1 MTQVTF
7 TLPPT
12 LATLPLAES
21 DSLIRAGLFEA
32 VQSRMHQLTAEIEES
47 ERHIQRYEEK
57 YGVSL
62 ARFEVEQLPDL
73 DTLAAHED
81 YNDWFFWTETRQQ
94 NQHILAELKKAYV
107 D

>member
-12 LATLPLAES
+12 LAALPLAER

-32 VQSRMHQLTAEIEES
+32 VQSRMRHLAAEIEES
-47 ERHIQRYEEK
+47 EQHIRRYEEK

-62 ARFEVEQLPDL
+62 ARFEVERLPDL
-73 DTLAAHED
+73 DTLQAHED
-81 YNDWFFWTETRQQ
+81 YNDWFFWEETRQQ
-94 NQHILAELKKAYV
+94 NQQILTDLKKAYV